1 MISPG
6 ILDDEIKMVV
16 WLDKVIDFAF
26 IYSVIDD
33 SAVQI
38 RLRELGD
45 ARHSNAVEQIPFR
58 TIQFQ
63 MLTAY
68 DSYLE
73 RFKPVKILKIFA

>member
-1 MISPG
+1 MSVYCALISPG

-63 MLTAY
+63 MLAQVY
-68 DSYLE
+68 GANLN
-73 RFKPVKILKIFA
+73 ILNR